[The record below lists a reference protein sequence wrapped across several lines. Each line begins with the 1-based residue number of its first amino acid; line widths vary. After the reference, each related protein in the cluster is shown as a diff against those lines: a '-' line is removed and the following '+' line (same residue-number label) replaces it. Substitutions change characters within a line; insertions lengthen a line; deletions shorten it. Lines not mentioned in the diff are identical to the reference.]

1 MTRPDAVIPVR
12 SEAPVA
18 IESRALGTLAYIRA
32 SIESSSSMDVPGMAG
47 IVMGVI
53 GMLAAVMVSLPGFA
67 PHWLWIWLVAAA
79 VALLLGGALV
89 ARQIA
94 QRGRSRYFGPARKF
108 LLCLCPALFAGAV
121 LTWVLVTV
129 GMSDVVPGMWLLLYG
144 CAVLSASTV
153 IGAAVARYV
162 CIMGAAFVVLGML
175 TFVLPATAHVVM
187 LGLGFG
193 VLHIAFGVLIG
204 RLTHGV

>member
-1 MTRPDAVIPVR
+1 
-12 SEAPVA
+12 
-18 IESRALGTLAYIRA
+18 
-32 SIESSSSMDVPGMAG
+32 MAG

-53 GMLAAVMVSLPGFA
+53 GILAAVVVSLPPFA
-67 PHWLWIWLVAAA
+67 PHWLSIWLVAAA

-94 QRGRSRYFGPARKF
+94 QRGRARYLGPARKF
-108 LLCLCPALFAGAV
+108 LLCICPALFAGAV

-129 GMSDVVPGMWLLLYG
+129 NMADVVPGMWLLLYG

-153 IGAAVARYV
+153 ISAAVARFV
-162 CIMGAAFVVLGML
+162 CIMGALFVVLGML
-175 TFVLPATAHVVM
+175 TFVMPATAHIAM

-193 VLHIAFGVLIG
+193 VLHIVFGILIG
-204 RLTHGV
+204 RLAHGD